1 MKRIDEMISLSDAI
15 KWMVGIGFW
24 LFSMGGAYMMFK
36 YRVDD
41 HEKRIIKLENIQ
53 YVSKDDFN
61 ERMRDIRR
69 DRREGRD

>member
-1 MKRIDEMISLSDAI
+1 MKTVSIETAV
-15 KWMVGIGFW
+15 KWAVGVGFW
-24 LFSMGGAYMMFK
+24 LFSMGGTYMMFK

-69 DRREGRD
+69 DRREGR